1 MSIAGMLAMP
11 VMGTL
16 LALSKAGP
24 GLLLVS
30 KLLGAFSE
38 GDEDKDKDEKLEAM
52 INELKDMKLI
62 LNKLLDKDT
71 AVYID
76 GERIDEAIQ
85 VGSKLD

>member
-1 MSIAGMLAMP
+1 
-11 VMGTL
+11 
-16 LALSKAGP
+16 
-24 GLLLVS
+24 
-30 KLLGAFSE
+30 
-38 GDEDKDKDEKLEAM
+38 M